1 MPNRR
6 LRGSD
11 AAVLP
16 RKRRACR
23 FDELGTSATRDGAF
37 AREQTF
43 TYGRILYTLFAHV
56 VNHNYFWLLCRSSGP
71 VVSEPFATQVL
82 PQSLAHAGSA
92 RCILSGAGAS
102 GLVRIGSIR
111 AKSFCCSTLRL
122 WSVLPGG
129 TLAMSVR
136 AQISRRDLLKYLGSA
151 GIGLAVSP
159 ILRSDS
165 QTHSPVTFV
174 DVARSAGITFQHD
187 DAASSEKYLIE
198 TMGSGCGW
206 IDYDQNGLLDLY
218 VVNGAATRVYSPKRP
233 LSSAL
238 YRNNGDGTFT
248 DVTSKAGVGA
258 EGLFGMGVA
267 VGDYNNDGFPEL
279 FVLGY
284 GRCILYHNNGDGTF
298 TDVTTRAG
306 VENSGRWAS
315 SAAWF
320 DYDNAGHLDLVIAN
334 YVDWSPERNFYCGD
348 QGPGMRSYCHPDDFR
363 GQPPTLYHNNG
374 DGTFT
379 DVSQHSGLGSKG
391 GNGLGVVTFDYDD
404 DGWQDIFIANDH
416 MPNFLFHNNRD
427 GTFREVGYAAG
438 VAVSADGLFE
448 AGMGTDAADAT
459 GSGRMD
465 LTVTHLDMQLAR
477 FYQNLGDQ
485 TFDDATL
492 RSKIGYATYH
502 MSGFGT
508 RFMDYDNDGA
518 RDLFM
523 ANGHVLDNI
532 QRYHADTR
540 YAEPKLM
547 FRNNGHGVFENV
559 SDLLGPDFQLP
570 RVSRGA
576 AAADFDN
583 DGDLDILVNNN
594 GQAPQLLRNDGGN
607 SNHWLQI
614 LLIGTKSNRDG
625 VGARVKVSAG
635 NLILHDQ
642 RKGGMSYQ
650 SAQDPRL
657 HFGLGPHSNVDAIE
671 IFWPSGSVTRLASV
685 KSDQIIAVN
694 EDVGI
699 VERPFP
705 RVPATRV
712 AEN

>member
-1 MPNRR
+1 VK
-6 LRGSD
+6 
-11 AAVLP
+11 A
-16 RKRRACR
+16 
-23 FDELGTSATRDGAF
+23 
-37 AREQTF
+37 
-43 TYGRILYTLFAHV
+43 
-56 VNHNYFWLLCRSSGP
+56 
-71 VVSEPFATQVL
+71 
-82 PQSLAHAGSA
+82 QSH
-92 RCILSGAGAS
+92 
-102 GLVRIGSIR
+102 
-111 AKSFCCSTLRL
+111 
-122 WSVLPGG
+122 
-129 TLAMSVR
+129 
-136 AQISRRDLLKYLGSA
+136 ISRRNLLKGMGAIGLGLGVKPLAWSASEPARSVTFTDVAREA
-151 GIGLAVSP
+151 GIG
-159 ILRSDS
+159 
-165 QTHSPVTFV
+165 
-174 DVARSAGITFQHD
+174 FQHD
-187 DAASSEKYLIE
+187 NAASPEKYLIE

-206 IDYDQNGLLDLY
+206 IDYDQDGLLDLY
-218 VVNGAATRVYSPKRP
+218 LVNGAATHVYNPSRP
-233 LSSAL
+233 LRSAL
-238 YRNNGDGTFT
+238 YRNNGDGTFSEIT
-248 DVTSKAGVGA
+248 GKAGVGA

-267 VGDYNNDGFPEL
+267 VGDYDNDGFPDL

-284 GRCILYHNNGDGTF
+284 GRCVLYHNSGDGTF
-298 TDVTTRAG
+298 TDVTARAG

-320 DYDNAGHLDLVIAN
+320 DYDNDGRLDLVIAN

-348 QGPGMRSYCHPDDFR
+348 NGPGMRSYCHPDDFH

-379 DVSQHSGLGSKG
+379 DVSKSSGVGLKG

-438 VAVSADGLFE
+438 VAVSSEGQFE
-448 AGMGTDAADAT
+448 AGMGTDAADTT
-459 GSGRMD
+459 GTGRMD
-465 LTVTHLDMQLAR
+465 LVVAHLDMQLAR
-477 FYQNLGDQ
+477 LYQNLGDH
-485 TFDDATL
+485 TFDDATM

-502 MSGFGT
+502 MSEFGI

-532 QRYHADTR
+532 ERYHADTR

-547 FRNNGHGVFENV
+547 FRNNGRGIFENV
-559 SDLLGPDFQLP
+559 SDQLGPDFLLP

-576 AAADFDN
+576 AIADFDN

-607 SNHWLQI
+607 ANHWLEI

-625 VGARVKVSAG
+625 VGARVKLSAG
-635 NLILHDQ
+635 DLVLYDQ

-657 HFGLGPHSNVDAIE
+657 HFGLGQRSTVNSVE
-671 IFWPSGSVTRLASV
+671 ILWPSGGVTKLASLKV
-685 KSDQIIAVN
+685 DQIITIK
-694 EDVGI
+694 EGVGI
-699 VERPFP
+699 VERAFP
-705 RVPATRV
+705 RVMAR
-712 AEN
+712 